1 MRKIEKD
8 AEKRQEDTVYVIRGD
23 GMAVGVVS
31 SLDWQAGS
39 PCITGVLIGDH
50 QRVRQKEIRAKEAKD
65 KEEET

>member
-1 MRKIEKD
+1 M
-8 AEKRQEDTVYVIRGD
+8 YVIRGD

-31 SLDWQAGS
+31 SLDWQASS

-65 KEEET
+65 KEEGS